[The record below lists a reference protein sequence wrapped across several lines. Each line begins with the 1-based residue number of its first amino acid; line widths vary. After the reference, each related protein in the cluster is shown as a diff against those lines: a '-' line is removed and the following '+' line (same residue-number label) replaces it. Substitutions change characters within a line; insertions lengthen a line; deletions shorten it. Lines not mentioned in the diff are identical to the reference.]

1 MKAPNDSQVLASG
14 SHGEKAIRTMQQL
27 ILAAGKPIPPEWS
40 LPHAR
45 CGPSQAWIFPPA
57 HTLSHYGSDTPFMN

>member
-27 ILAAGKPIPPEWS
+27 ILAAWTIHP
-40 LPHAR
+40 
-45 CGPSQAWIFPPA
+45 CGHYRMPDAAFSKVWIFPPRLTHFLITEA
-57 HTLSHYGSDTPFMN
+57 IPPFMS